1 MLKGPAV
8 SCQLMSTTLTL
19 ESTESS
25 GRHPVV
31 LPRALGLLLLWS
43 RDEPERVG
51 EVALVPSMAV
61 GALATLGRGEPP
73 EGRALPRMGW
83 VRQQPGR
90 SVPTGPFGS
99 QHISRAQFQLEV
111 LGPRS
116 LRVTNTGRAPLVYE
130 GQEASSAVLAPGA
143 LVSLHK
149 LALMM
154 CVERPVHLPSTDPP
168 VVVPPFGEADAQG
181 LVGESPAAWELR
193 ARIAFAA
200 AREVHVLV
208 RGPSGTGK
216 ELVAQAIHQLSARSS
231 RALVSR
237 NAATFPETLIDAE
250 LFGNARGFPNPG
262 MPERPGLVG
271 EADGSTLFLDEFAEL
286 PQALQ
291 THLLRVLDAGEY
303 QRLGE
308 SRPRHAN
315 FRLIAA
321 TNRPEQM
328 IKEDVLAR
336 FGLRLELSG
345 LEQRPED
352 IPLIAR
358 HLLRML
364 ARSDPKLALRYF
376 PNDDLAACP
385 RVSLALMEY
394 LVRHRYTTHTRELQS
409 LLLHAAFH
417 SSGSTLEL
425 WPGEAPLPVP
435 PSPSALPEPP
445 ESAGMAAP
453 TAREPAAP
461 TAQDPM
467 SIPPEVIQACLDRHD
482 GQQEPVWR
490 ELGLSSRHVL
500 TRLVRRYN
508 LKVRGRAR
516 PS

>member
-1 MLKGPAV
+1 
-8 SCQLMSTTLTL
+8 MSTTLTL

-25 GRHPVV
+25 GLRSVAQA
-31 LPRALGLLLLWS
+31 RALGLVLLWS

-51 EVALVPSMAV
+51 EVTLVPSVAT
-61 GALATLGRGEPP
+61 GALATLGRGQPP
-73 EGRALPRMGW
+73 AGNTLPRMGW

-99 QHISRAQFQLEV
+99 QHISRAQLQVEV
-111 LGPRS
+111 VGPRS
-116 LRVTNTGRAPLVYE
+116 LRLTNAGRAALVHE
-130 GQEASSAVLAPGA
+130 GREVNSAVLAPGD

-154 CVERPVHLPSTDPP
+154 CVERPVILPAADPP

-181 LVGESPAAWELR
+181 LVGESPAAWALR
-193 ARIAFAA
+193 ASIAFAA
-200 AREVHVLV
+200 ARDVHVLV

-216 ELVAQAIHQLSARSS
+216 ELVAQAIHQLSSRS
-231 RALVSR
+231 RKALVSR

-250 LFGNARGFPNPG
+250 LFGNAKGFPNPG

-271 EADGSTLFLDEFAEL
+271 EADGSILFLDEFAEL
-286 PQALQ
+286 PQSLQ
-291 THLLRVLDAGEY
+291 VHLLRVLDKGEY

-308 SRPRHAN
+308 SRPRRAD

-328 IKEDVLAR
+328 LKEDVLAR

-345 LEQRPED
+345 MEQRRED
-352 IPLIAR
+352 LPLITR
-358 HLLRML
+358 HLLRTL

-385 RVSLALMEY
+385 RVSMALMEH
-394 LVRHRYTTHTRELQS
+394 LVRHRYTTHTRELQT

-417 SSGSTLEL
+417 SRGGDSLEL
-425 WPGEAPLPVP
+425 WPDGAPPPMSSPLVAPPASPTPAASTSLPVTK
-435 PSPSALPEPP
+435 P
-445 ESAGMAAP
+445 ES
-453 TAREPAAP
+453 PA
-461 TAQDPM
+461 AQDPM

-500 TRLVRRYN
+500 SRLVRRYN
-508 LKVRGRAR
+508 LKVRGRGKLG
-516 PS
+516 